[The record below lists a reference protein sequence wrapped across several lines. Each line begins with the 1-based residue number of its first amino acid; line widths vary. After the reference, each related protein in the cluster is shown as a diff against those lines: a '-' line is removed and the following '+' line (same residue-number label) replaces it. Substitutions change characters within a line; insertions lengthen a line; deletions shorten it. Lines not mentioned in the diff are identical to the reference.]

1 MLTNSFSQHS
11 ALSTM
16 AKIGII
22 STLSVTPWGGSEYL
36 WAAAA
41 EQALLEGHQVVI
53 SVNAS
58 SMACSEVIKLESLG
72 AEIFPRYIPKES
84 LATKIAKK
92 LTKNT
97 PVLQAIHKSS
107 YQPVF
112 DTNPDVICINQ
123 GNSYQVFGIPELVQL
138 LQEYAV
144 PYIPICHFNSEL
156 IGKLDS
162 SQQPIAQDFFAK
174 AACIAFVS
182 QQNLEVAEHHL
193 AQSLPNAT
201 VVKNPVNLDETGVL
215 PWLSHSE
222 VSFANV
228 ARLDTT
234 CKGQDILF
242 QVLSLPIWRR
252 RNWKCNLYGSGS
264 DRAYLESLAKYY
276 SIFDRVHFNGHV
288 NDVRSIWAKNHML
301 VLPSRGE
308 GTPLAL
314 VEGMLCGRPAIVT
327 DVGGNAEWITEP
339 KTGFIAEA
347 PTKKLLSAALERAW
361 ASQEDW
367 KQMGMNAYDYAMAN
381 FDASPGK
388 SLLNLILEAMK
399 TSSEG

>member
-1 MLTNSFSQHS
+1 
-11 ALSTM
+11 M

-36 WAAAA
+36 WAATA

-58 SMACSEVIKLESLG
+58 SMACSEVIKLKNLG
-72 AEIFPRYIPKES
+72 AELFPRYIPKDTV
-84 LATKIAKK
+84 ARKIARKIAKK
-92 LTKNT
+92 LTT
-97 PVLQAIHKSS
+97 RIPALQAIHKSP

-112 DTNPDVICINQ
+112 EASPDIICINQ

-162 SQQPIAQDFFAK
+162 SQQLIAQDFFAE

-182 QQNLEVAEHHL
+182 QHNLEVAEHHL

-201 VVKNPVNLDETGVL
+201 VVKNPVNLDETGIL
-215 PWLSHSE
+215 PWLPHSE
-222 VSFANV
+222 VGFANV

-242 QVLSLPIWRR
+242 QVLSLPIWRQ
-252 RNWKCNLYGSGS
+252 RNWKCNLYGLGA

-276 SIFDRVHFNGHV
+276 GISDRVHFNGHV
-288 NDVRSIWAKNHML
+288 NDVRSIWEKNHIL

-314 VEGMLCGRPAIVT
+314 VESMLCGRPAIVT

-361 ASQEDW
+361 QSQEDW
-367 KQMGMNAYDYAMAN
+367 KQMGINAYDYAIAN
-381 FDASPGK
+381 LDASPGK
-388 SLLNLILEAMK
+388 SLLTLILEAMRK
-399 TSSEG
+399 SNEV